1 MQLLS
6 DLLHSEKGRDFLLT
20 RGIFTEPGDFA
31 GVLTRPERSELSDFL
46 GLAKETPDLK
56 LVCSGQQ
63 IYIDYHFSVLAKI
76 ALMRYL
82 INQPGLT
89 AFFIWHDTDR
99 SGSDPLITKF
109 EWPMGSKTYPI
120 KIAPPGKIEVETRF
134 VELDPDLLNKGLE
147 TLKNYVFQGNFGDK
161 TATRQRFN
169 DLRDLF
175 LENNRASLSEFNYR
189 VTSFLLKKQFGWNPG
204 ARMLSDLLANN
215 ILTAEVELILNNLS
229 GFVQVYNA
237 AIEDLKRLDID
248 PQVHFLTE
256 DYLPLYYSCEVDDR
270 RLRLLHLDGP
280 DGHYAAARCKCGQE
294 YRFFLGSKVL
304 SLAEISRT
312 GRWGP
317 DVSLPVLLNRQVS
330 GLIMGKSSALYGLIM
345 KEVLAKA
352 LGQTPLPFL
361 IPKSLAEGGG
371 GGDGYDSLMYH
382 YLAGK
387 EQPLA

>member
-6 DLLHSEKGRDFLLT
+6 DLLHSERGRDFLLT
-20 RGIFTEPGDFA
+20 RGIFSEPGDFA
-31 GVLTRPERSELSDFL
+31 SILARPERTELRGFL
-46 GLAKETPDLK
+46 GLDKEAPDLK

-76 ALMRYL
+76 VLMRYL
-82 INQPGLT
+82 INQPGLA

-134 VELDPDLLNKGLE
+134 VELDPDLLNKALE
-147 TLKNYVFQGNFGDK
+147 TLKNYVFQSNFGDK
-161 TATRQRFN
+161 AATRQRFN
-169 DLRDLF
+169 ELKEVF
-175 LENNRASLSEFNYR
+175 LHNNRANLSELNFQ

-204 ARMLSDLLANN
+204 AAMLSGLLSND

-229 GFVQVYNA
+229 GYVQVYNA
-237 AIEDLKRLDID
+237 AIEELQELDID
-248 PQVHFLTE
+248 PQVHPLAE

-270 RLRLLHLDGP
+270 RLRLLHLDGQ
-280 DGHYAAARCKCGQE
+280 DGHYAIARCKCGQE

-304 SLAEISRT
+304 SLTEISQS

-345 KEVLAKA
+345 KEVLAKV
-352 LGQTPLPFL
+352 LGQKPVPFL
-361 IPKSLAEGGG
+361 IPKSLAGAGSVAE
-371 GGDGYDSLMYH
+371 GYDSVIYH

-387 EQPLA
+387 EQPLV